1 MIEQTIRMKW
11 SEIAWKSI
19 EPIFDDICRHPF
31 VKELA
36 AGTLPAE
43 KFARYLGQD
52 RIYLANYGKEMRDLA
67 AMLPDGSLAE
77 LYRKFAQ
84 ESIDAENS
92 LHDELGALGYDSIDP
107 KPLAG
112 TAEYMRHTSGIIA
125 SGDLS
130 LSMAAMLPCMWVYN
144 EVGRYI
150 LGIATLDRNPY
161 RSWIECYSSPM
172 MDDGARCSI
181 GLTDEMAARESA
193 ERQNAMTQVFIEST
207 QFEYRFWEQ
216 VYED

>member
-1 MIEQTIRMKW
+1 MKW
-11 SEIAWKSI
+11 SEQAWKSI

-36 AGTLPAE
+36 NGTLPAE
-43 KFARYLGQD
+43 KFARYLEQD

-67 AMLPDGSLAE
+67 SMLPDGPLPD
-77 LYRKFAQ
+77 LYRRFAQ

-92 LHDELGALGYDSIDP
+92 LHEELGALGHTCIDTN
-107 KPLAG
+107 PLAG
-112 TAEYMRHTSGIIA
+112 TAQYMRHTSGIIA
-125 SGDLS
+125 SGDLA

-144 EVGRYI
+144 EVGKHI
-150 LGIATLDRNPY
+150 LGISSLDGNPY

-181 GLTDEMAARESA
+181 KLTDEMAEGESV
-193 ERQNAMTQVFIEST
+193 ERHRAMTQAFIEST
-207 QFEYRFWEQ
+207 RFEYRFWDQ
-216 VYED
+216 VY